1 MLSAWQTDYYKKK
14 KKGSFTDFSVDKGKY
29 NMKKRYLVLQDKTV
43 FEGYAFGAD
52 CEKVGEL
59 IFSTNVV
66 GYIELLTDPCYYGQ
80 IVAQT
85 FPMIGN
91 YGIIEEDFIG
101 KPALSGYVVREWC
114 SAPSNFRCEY
124 DIDKFL
130 KENGIPGIYGVDT
143 RELTNIIRDGGI
155 KNAMICDEI
164 PADFSALESYKIVDA
179 VKNTVSAEKAE
190 YIPEG
195 EAKANLAII
204 NFGSTKK
211 MELAL
216 KDKGYK
222 VTVLPYDVKA
232 EDVLALGADAVILSE
247 GAGNPEEM
255 NDAAAEINKL
265 MGKVPMF
272 GIGLGHQ
279 IMAIA
284 KGAEIEKLPYGHHGG
299 NQPAKIVGTARTLI
313 TSQNHN
319 YAVKESSIKE
329 GTVSHFN
336 GNDKSVEGIAYEK
349 SYALSVQFEVSADY
363 VIEKLEKV
371 MEEFNNAAE

>member
-1 MLSAWQTDYYKKK
+1 
-14 KKGSFTDFSVDKGKY
+14 
-29 NMKKRYLVLQDKTV
+29 MKKRYLVLQDKTV

-52 CEKVGEL
+52 CEKIGEL
-59 IFSTNVV
+59 IFSTNMV

-91 YGIIEEDFIG
+91 YGIIESDFIG
-101 KPALSGYVVREWC
+101 KPALNGYVVREWC
-114 SAPSNFRCEY
+114 NTPSNFRCEY

-130 KENGIPGIYGVDT
+130 KDNGIPGIYGVDT

-155 KNAMICDEI
+155 QTAIICDEI
-164 PADFSALESYKIVDA
+164 PEDVESLKSYKIVDA
-179 VKNTVSAEKAE
+179 VKNTASAEKEE
-190 YIPEG
+190 YIPES
-195 EAKANLAII
+195 ETKNHLAII

-216 KDKGYK
+216 RDKGYK
-222 VTVLPYDVKA
+222 VTVLPYSSKA
-232 EDVLALGADAVILSE
+232 EEIVATGAKALIFSE
-247 GAGNPEEM
+247 GAGDPAEM
-255 NDAAAEINKL
+255 KDAADEIGKL
-265 MGKVPMF
+265 MGKIPMF

-279 IMAIA
+279 LMAMA
-284 KGAEIEKLPYGHHGG
+284 NGAEIEKLPYGHHGA
-299 NQPAKIVGTARTLI
+299 NQPSKVVGTERTLI

-336 GNDKSVEGIAYEK
+336 GNDKTVEGIEYK
-349 SYALSVQFEVSADY
+349 NSFALSVQFEVSADY
-363 VIEKLEKV
+363 VIEKIEKV

>member
-1 MLSAWQTDYYKKK
+1 
-14 KKGSFTDFSVDKGKY
+14 
-29 NMKKRYLVLQDKTV
+29 MKKRYLVLQDDTV

-52 CEKVGEL
+52 CEKIGEL

-80 IVAQT
+80 IVVQT

-91 YGIIEEDFIG
+91 YGIIEEDFVG

-130 KENGIPGIYGVDT
+130 KDNGIPGIYGVDT
-143 RELTNIIRDGGI
+143 REFTNIIRDGGI
-155 KNAMICDEI
+155 QNAIICDEI
-164 PADFSALESYKIVDA
+164 PAELEKVKAYKIVDA
-179 VKNTVSAEKAE
+179 VKNTVSGEKTEHIAGLE
-190 YIPEG
+190 VKG
-195 EAKANLAII
+195 HLAII
-204 NFGSTKK
+204 DFGSTKK
-211 MELAL
+211 LETELAN
-216 KDKGYK
+216 KGYK
-222 VTVLPYDVKA
+222 VNVVPYDTKA
-232 EDVLALGADAVILSE
+232 EEILSLGADAVILSE

-255 NDAAAEINKL
+255 KEAAEEIKKL
-265 MGKVPMF
+265 MGKIPMF

-279 IMAIA
+279 VMAIA
-284 KGAEIEKLPYGHHGG
+284 KGAEIIKLSYGHHGG
-299 NQPAKIVGTARTLI
+299 NQPAKVVGTARTLI

-319 YAVKESSIKE
+319 YAVKEDSIKE
-329 GTVSHFN
+329 GTISHFN
-336 GNDKSVEGIAYEK
+336 GNDKTVEGIEYKE

-363 VIEKLEKV
+363 VIEKIEKV

>member
-1 MLSAWQTDYYKKK
+1 
-14 KKGSFTDFSVDKGKY
+14 
-29 NMKKRYLVLQDKTV
+29 MKKRYLVLQDKTV

-85 FPMIGN
+85 FPTIGN

-101 KPALSGYVVREWC
+101 KPALNGYVVREWC
-114 SAPSNFRCEY
+114 KAPSNFRCEY

-130 KENGIPGIYGVDT
+130 KDNGIPGIYGVDT
-143 RELTNIIRDGGI
+143 RELTNIIRDGGTQTAI
-155 KNAMICDEI
+155 ICDEI
-164 PADFSALESYKIVDA
+164 PADLSALESYKIVDA
-179 VKNTVSAEKAE
+179 VKNTASKEVSEHIAGLEVKDH
-190 YIPEG
+190 
-195 EAKANLAII
+195 LAIV

-211 MELAL
+211 LETELA
-216 KDKGYK
+216 KKGYK
-222 VTVLPYDVKA
+222 VTVLPYDTKA
-232 EDVLALGADAVILSE
+232 EKIIALGAKAVILSE

-255 NDAAAEINKL
+255 ADAASEIAKV
-265 MGKVPMF
+265 MGKLPMF

-284 KGAEIEKLPYGHHGG
+284 KGAEIIKLPYGHHGG
-299 NQPAKIVGTARTLI
+299 NQPSKVVGTARTLI

-319 YAVKESSIKE
+319 YAVKEDSMKE
-329 GTVSHFN
+329 GKVSHFN
-336 GNDKSVEGIAYEK
+336 GNDKTVEGIEYK
-349 SYALSVQFEVSADY
+349 DSFALSVQFEANADY
-363 VIEKLEKV
+363 VAEKIEKL

>member
-1 MLSAWQTDYYKKK
+1 
-14 KKGSFTDFSVDKGKY
+14 
-29 NMKKRYLVLQDKTV
+29 MKKRYLVLQDGTA

-130 KENGIPGIYGVDT
+130 KDNGIPGIYGVDT

-164 PADFSALESYKIVDA
+164 PADYSAIENYKIIDA
-179 VKNTVSAEKAE
+179 VKNTASAEKAE

-195 EAKANLAII
+195 ETKANLAII

-211 MELAL
+211 MEVAL

-247 GAGNPEEM
+247 GAGNPVEM
-255 NDAAAEINKL
+255 KDAAAEIAKL

-272 GIGLGHQ
+272 GMGLGHQ

-299 NQPAKIVGTARTLI
+299 NQPAKVVGTERTLI